1 MNEETI
7 NEIDKLTFYM
17 DMELYILHNALK
29 YTEENLDM
37 VAVSYFVENIYKK
50 SDELRKLF

>member
-1 MNEETI
+1 MDEETI

-29 YTEENLDM
+29 YTEEKLDM

-50 SDELRKLF
+50 SEEARKLF